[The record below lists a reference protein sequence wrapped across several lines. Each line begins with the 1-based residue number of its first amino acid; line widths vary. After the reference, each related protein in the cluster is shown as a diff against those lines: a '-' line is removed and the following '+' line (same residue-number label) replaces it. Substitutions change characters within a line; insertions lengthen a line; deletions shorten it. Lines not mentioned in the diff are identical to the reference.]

1 MVKKK
6 KFSHP
11 ILLLQDIESRSRKSA
26 IGLPQQE
33 EVKDEWS
40 GIGFRVGDYKLA
52 APLGQVV
59 EILTLP
65 ELSRVPGAK
74 SWVMGIAN
82 VRGNL
87 LPIIDLH
94 NFLHGKQT
102 QMKKKSRVLILNH
115 EGVFSGL
122 LVDEVMGM
130 RRYLAENRRITP
142 DDLDSSIK
150 PYIEHI
156 YQYDEQWLVFSMHK
170 LADSSLFLQVAS

>member
-1 MVKKK
+1 MGRKK

-11 ILLLQDIESRSRKSA
+11 ILLLQDIESRSRSHA
-26 IGLPQQE
+26 AGLPQQE
-33 EVKDEWS
+33 EARDEWS
-40 GIGFRVGDYKLA
+40 GVSFRVGGYKLA
-52 APLGQVV
+52 TPLGQVV

-65 ELSRVPGAK
+65 DLSRVPGAK

-94 NFLHGKQT
+94 NFLHGVQT
-102 QMKKKSRVLILNH
+102 SVKKRSRVLVLNH

-130 RRYLAENRRITP
+130 RRFLAEKRRVTP
-142 DDLDSSIK
+142 VGVDLEIK

-156 YQYDEQWLVFSMHK
+156 YDYDEQWLVFSMHK
-170 LADSSLFLQVAS
+170 LADSPLFLQVAS

>member
-1 MVKKK
+1 MGNKK

-11 ILLLQDIESRSRKSA
+11 ILLLQDIESRSRSNA
-26 IGLPQQE
+26 AGLPQQE

-40 GIGFRVGDYKLA
+40 GVSFKVGDYQLTT
-52 APLGQVV
+52 PLGQVV
-59 EILTLP
+59 EILTPP

-74 SWVMGIAN
+74 PWVLGIAN

-94 NFLHGKQT
+94 NFLHGVQT
-102 QMKKKSRVLILNH
+102 HVKKRSRVLVLNH

-130 RRYLAENRRITP
+130 RRFLAEKRRLTP
-142 DDLDSSIK
+142 EDVSPEIK

-156 YQYDEQWLVFSMHK
+156 YQYDDQWLVFSMHK
-170 LADSSLFLQVAS
+170 LADSPLFLQVAS

>member
-1 MVKKK
+1 MGQKK

-11 ILLLQDIESRSRKSA
+11 ILLLQDIESRSRSNA

-33 EVKDEWS
+33 QAKDEWS
-40 GIGFRVGDYKLA
+40 GIGFRVGDYKLV

-59 EILTLP
+59 EILTMP

-94 NFLHGKQT
+94 SFLHGVQT
-102 QMKKKSRVLILNH
+102 PIRKKSRVLVLNH

-130 RRYLAENRRITP
+130 RRFLSEKRRVMP
-142 DDLDSSIK
+142 DDVDLALK

-156 YQYDEQWLVFSMHK
+156 YAYDEQWLVFSMHK
-170 LADSSLFLQVAS
+170 LADSPLFLQVAS

>member
-1 MVKKK
+1 MVKKQ
-6 KFSHP
+6 FSHP

-33 EVKDEWS
+33 EAKDEWS
-40 GIGFRVGDYKLA
+40 GIGFGVGDYKLV

-65 ELSRVPGAK
+65 DLSRVPGAK
-74 SWVMGIAN
+74 PWVMGIAN

-87 LPIIDLH
+87 LPIIDFH
-94 NFLHGKQT
+94 NFLHGVHT
-102 QMKKKSRVLILNH
+102 PVKKKSRVLVLNH

-130 RRYLAENRRITP
+130 RRFLAEKRRVTP
-142 DDLDSSIK
+142 DDVDLSLK

-156 YQYDEQWLVFSMHK
+156 YQYEERWLVFSMHK
-170 LADSSLFLQVAS
+170 LANSPLFLQVAS

>member
-1 MVKKK
+1 MGKEKN
-6 KFSHP
+6 FSHP
-11 ILLLQDIESRSRKSA
+11 ILLLQDIESRSRKNA
-26 IGLPQQE
+26 TGLPQQE

-40 GIGFRVGDYKLA
+40 GIGFKVGEYKLV
-52 APLGQVV
+52 APLGHVV
-59 EILTLP
+59 EILTMP

-74 SWVMGIAN
+74 AWVKGIAN

-87 LPIIDLH
+87 LPIIDLQ
-94 NFLHGKQT
+94 NFLHGTQT
-102 QMKKKSRVLILNH
+102 SLKKKSRVLVLNH

-130 RRYLAENRRITP
+130 RRYLAEKRRITP
-142 DDLDSSIK
+142 DEIDSALK

-170 LADSSLFLQVAS
+170 LADSPLFLQVAS